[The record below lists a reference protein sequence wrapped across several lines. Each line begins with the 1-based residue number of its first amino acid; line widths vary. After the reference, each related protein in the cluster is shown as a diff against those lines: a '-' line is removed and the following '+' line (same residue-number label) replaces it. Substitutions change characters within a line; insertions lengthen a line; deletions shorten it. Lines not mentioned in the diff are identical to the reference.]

1 MGVTFNIELDSK
13 ANKKGEKLVMIRCT
27 QNGAHKRINTG
38 IHILPKFWDNKKKQ
52 IKKSHIS
59 AVDLNKSLSE
69 QAHEKAKQYLVDNEP
84 KQVLSAGV
92 LGWLGT
98 S

>member
-38 IHILPKFWDNKKKQ
+38 IHLQPKFWDNKKKQ
-52 IKKSHIS
+52 IKKSHVS
-59 AVDLNKSLSE
+59 AVNLNKSLYQQIE
-69 QAHEKAKQYLVDNEP
+69 NLQTNYTELLKLKEGYNWKVE
-84 KQVLSAGV
+84 
-92 LGWLGT
+92 
-98 S
+98 

>member
-38 IHILPKFWDNKKKQ
+38 IHILPKFWDNKKSK
-52 IKKSHIS
+52 
-59 AVDLNKSLSE
+59 
-69 QAHEKAKQYLVDNEP
+69 
-84 KQVLSAGV
+84 
-92 LGWLGT
+92 
-98 S
+98 